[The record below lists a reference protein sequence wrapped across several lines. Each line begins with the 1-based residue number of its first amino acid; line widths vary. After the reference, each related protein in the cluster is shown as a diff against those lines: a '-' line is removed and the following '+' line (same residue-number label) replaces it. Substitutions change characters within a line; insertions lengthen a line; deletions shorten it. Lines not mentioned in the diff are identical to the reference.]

1 MVPLVASLVPVL
13 LAFALIALA
22 YDGVFTAR
30 RLAQVGAAALLMGPV
45 AMTLL
50 GFAGWLLMVALAVG
64 MLTLYA
70 AHRREPLVG
79 LAARE

>member
-1 MVPLVASLVPVL
+1 
-13 LAFALIALA
+13 
-22 YDGVFTAR
+22 
-30 RLAQVGAAALLMGPV
+30 VGAAALLVGPV

-70 AHRREPLVG
+70 AHRGEPLVG